1 MAATVVSLDFELAS
15 VLDLTEVGADVWT
28 KYLDT
33 VPILV
38 GFAINH
44 DAPRVIEFDLLT
56 AASNALPMSPDPQA
70 LNGVLQNHPQASTA
84 CVLED
89 YLLAEIEAG
98 AEVHA
103 WNAAFEWAV
112 WNNICVPR
120 YGWPPLPIERFYC
133 TMAAAACAGLP
144 MSLDDASQAV
154 GSPHVKDKA
163 GHAVMK
169 RMARP
174 RRFDASHKPVWWHRE
189 DPVKLKQLIA
199 YNLADVEAERDVHLR
214 IPRMPPRER
223 EIWLVDQHMNQR
235 GLPVDRELLTA
246 LSATTLQELLRL
258 NAEIRRVTN
267 GEVNGASQNMKLLEW
282 VRSRG
287 YPHASLA
294 KDTLAGFVGS
304 AEFFELEQDA
314 QDVLTLR
321 AEAAKTSTAKLSAIA
336 AYSPDGRARNLV
348 QYGGAVRTL
357 RWAGRGPQIQNFP
370 RPVVKH
376 VDKAIEQIL
385 KGMDADSLRLLFGRP
400 LDVVSSCLRGVFKAP
415 EGFKFVVCDYHAIEA
430 IVLAWLAEFKPLLE
444 VFRRGDDVYVFT
456 AHGVGS
462 NNRTLGKVLRLAC
475 GYGMGS
481 AKFQETAATY
491 KLILTAQEAHNAVR
505 DFRFANAPIVSLWH
519 ALEACAKNA
528 IITPGDTSTFKK
540 IKFRMGNPKGRLAGS
555 LLMELP
561 SNHRLVYRNARI
573 EDGRIIYW
581 GVNQYTRQW
590 CELDTYG
597 GKLVENATQ
606 AVARD
611 LLAEAMVQLDRLG
624 VPLLTTVHDEI
635 VAMVESDDAFAVF
648 NVMKAAMSTPPAWAK
663 GMPLSC
669 AGGIVERYGK
679 L

>member
-1 MAATVVSLDFELAS
+1 MSRAVVSLDFELAG
-15 VLDLTEVGADVWT
+15 VLDLTECGADVWT
-28 KYLDT
+28 KHADT
-33 VPILV
+33 VPILA
-38 GFAINH
+38 GFAIDHEPPN
-44 DAPRVIEFDLLT
+44 VIGFDLLDKNLVDPT
-56 AASNALPMSPDPQA
+56 LPEVHYAKVHASDLLNA
-70 LNGVLQNHPQASTA
+70 V
-84 CVLED
+84 
-89 YLLAEIEAG
+89 EAG
-98 AEVHA
+98 AEIHA

-120 YGWPPLPIERFYC
+120 FGWPELPIERFFC
-133 TMAAAACAGLP
+133 TMCAAACAGLP
-144 MSLDDASQAV
+144 MSLDDASKAV
-154 GSPHVKDKA
+154 GSPHVKDKT
-163 GHAVMK
+163 GYAVMK

-174 RRFDASHKPVWWHRE
+174 RRFDPNHQPIWWHRE

-214 IPRMPPRER
+214 IPRMAPRER

-246 LSATTLQELLRL
+246 LHAITLQELLRL
-258 NAEIRRVTN
+258 NAEIRRITN
-267 GEVNGASQNMKLLEW
+267 GEVGGATQNVKLLEW
-282 VRSRG
+282 VRERG

-294 KDTLAGFVGS
+294 KDTLADFIGS
-304 AEFFELEQDA
+304 PEFFALEQEA
-314 QDVLTLR
+314 QDLLLLR
-321 AEAAKTSTAKLSAIA
+321 AEAAKTSTAKLSAIN
-336 AYSPDGRARNLV
+336 AYSQHDGRARNLV

-370 RPVVKH
+370 KPVVKH
-376 VDKAIEQIL
+376 VDQAIEQIL
-385 KGMDADSLRLLFGRP
+385 MDMDADSLRLLFGRP

-430 IVLAWLAEFKPLLE
+430 IVLAWLAEFEFLLD
-444 VFRRGDDVYVFT
+444 VFRRHEDVYEFT
-456 AHGVGS
+456 AATVNS
-462 NNRTLGKVLRLAC
+462 TNRQLGKVLRLAC
-475 GYGMGS
+475 GYGMGP

-491 KLILTAQEAHNAVR
+491 KLILTDLEARNAVR
-505 DFRFANAPIVSLWH
+505 DFRLANRPIVVLWNICE
-519 ALEACAKNA
+519 ALAQNA
-528 IITPGDTSTFKK
+528 IMNPGDAFAAKK
-540 IKFRMGNPKGRLAGS
+540 IKFRMGDSKGRLAGS

-561 SNHRLVYRNARI
+561 SGRRLVYRNARI

-611 LLAEAMVQLDRLG
+611 LLADAVVEIDREFPGTLC
-624 VPLLTTVHDEI
+624 TTVHDEI
-635 VAMVESDDAFAVF
+635 VGMASADAVDEFF
-648 NVMKAAMSTPPAWAK
+648 HGMKQLMNVPPSWAR

>member
-1 MAATVVSLDFELAS
+1 MGAPIVSLDFELAG
-15 VLDLTEVGADVWT
+15 VLDLTECGADVWT
-28 KYLDT
+28 KHPDT
-33 VPILV
+33 VPILA
-38 GFAINH
+38 GFAIDH
-44 DAPRVIEFDLLT
+44 EPPAVIEFDAVTLTVAPKTLATQIAHQLTKKLLS
-56 AASNALPMSPDPQA
+56 AV
-70 LNGVLQNHPQASTA
+70 LNG
-84 CVLED
+84 
-89 YLLAEIEAG
+89 AEI
-98 AEVHA
+98 HA

-112 WNNICVPR
+112 WNNICVPGF
-120 YGWPPLPIERFYC
+120 GWPELPIERFFC
-133 TMAAAACAGLP
+133 TMCAAACAGLP
-144 MSLDDASQAV
+144 MSLDDASKAV

-163 GHAVMK
+163 GYAVMK

-174 RRFDASHKPVWWHRE
+174 RRFDNNHKPIWWHRE

-214 IPRMPPRER
+214 IPRMQPRER

-246 LSATTLQELLRL
+246 LHTITLQELLRL
-258 NAEIRRVTN
+258 NAEIRRITN
-267 GEVNGASQNMKLLEW
+267 GEVNGATQNVKLLEW
-282 VRSRG
+282 VRERG
-287 YPHASLA
+287 YPHTSLA
-294 KDTLAGFVGS
+294 KDTLADFIASGAFKILCD
-304 AEFFELEQDA
+304 EDT
-314 QDVLTLR
+314 QDVLLLR
-321 AEAAKTSTAKLSAIA
+321 AEAAKTSTAKLAAIN
-336 AYSPDGRARNLV
+336 AYSPDGQARNLV

-376 VDKAIEQIL
+376 VDQAIEQIL

-430 IVLAWLAEFKPLLE
+430 IVLAWLAEFEPLLD
-444 VFRRGDDVYVFT
+444 VFRRHEDVYVFT
-456 AHGVGS
+456 AQGVGS
-462 NNRTLGKVLRLAC
+462 DNRTLGKVLRLAC
-475 GYGMGS
+475 GYGMGPG
-481 AKFQETAATY
+481 KFQETAATY
-491 KLILTAQEAHNAVR
+491 KLILTDQEARDAVR
-505 DFRFANAPIVSLWH
+505 DFRLANRPIVVLWSLCE
-519 ALEACAKNA
+519 ALAKNA
-528 IITPGDTSTFKK
+528 IMNPGDMFTARK
-540 IKFRMGNPKGRLAGS
+540 IKFRMGDPKGRLAGA

-561 SNHRLVYRNARI
+561 SGRRLVYRNARI
-573 EDGRIIYW
+573 EDGRIVYW

-611 LLAEAMVQLDRLG
+611 LLADAIVELDDIWPDTLR
-624 VPLLTTVHDEI
+624 TTVHDEI
-635 VAMVESDDAFAVF
+635 VAMTSEASAPTLLGTMQG
-648 NVMKAAMSTPPAWAK
+648 VMSRAPAWAS

>member
-1 MAATVVSLDFELAS
+1 MRPVVSLDFELAG
-15 VLDLTEVGADVWT
+15 VLDLTEVGADVWA
-28 KYLDT
+28 KHPDT
-33 VPILV
+33 VPILA
-38 GFAINH
+38 GFAIDH
-44 DAPRVIEFDLLT
+44 EEPECIEFDNIGPGSWNMDDQRV
-56 AASNALPMSPDPQA
+56 AR
-70 LNGVLQNHPQASTA
+70 
-84 CVLED
+84 
-89 YLLAEIEAG
+89 LLALVVEGG
-98 AEVHA
+98 AEIHA

-112 WNNICVPR
+112 WNNICAPR
-120 YGWPPLPIERFYC
+120 FGWPALPIERFYC

-154 GSPHVKDKA
+154 GSPHVKDKTGYA
-163 GHAVMK
+163 LMK

-174 RRFDASHKPVWWHRE
+174 RRFDANHKPVWWHRE
-189 DPVKLKQLIA
+189 DPAKLAQLVA
-199 YNLADVEAERDVHLR
+199 YNIADVEAERDVHLR
-214 IPRMPPRER
+214 IPRMLPQER

-246 LSATTLQELLRL
+246 LHAITLQELLRL

-267 GEVNGASQNMKLLEW
+267 GEINGATQNAKLLEW
-282 VRSRG
+282 ARARG
-287 YPHASLA
+287 YPHATLA
-294 KDTLAGFVGS
+294 KDTLANFIGS
-304 AEFFELEQDA
+304 PRFFRLDQDA

-321 AEAAKTSTAKLSAIA
+321 AEAAKTSTAKLVAIN
-336 AYSPDGRARNLV
+336 AYSQNDARARNLV

-415 EGFKFVVCDYHAIEA
+415 EGFKLVVCDYHAIEA
-430 IVLAWLAEFKPLLE
+430 IVLAWLAEFEPLLD
-444 VFRRGDDVYVFT
+444 VFRRHEDVYAFT
-456 AHGVGS
+456 AASICSS
-462 NNRTLGKVLRLAC
+462 NRQLGKVLRLAC
-475 GYGMGS
+475 GYGMGPD
-481 AKFQETAATY
+481 KFQETAE
-491 KLILTAQEAHNAVR
+491 KNGVSLTPMEARSAVY
-505 DFRFANAPIVSLWH
+505 DFRAANAPIVAMWH
-519 ALEACAKNA
+519 ALEAHAKAA
-528 IITPGDTSTFKK
+528 IANPDDTFAFPDDRLAPKK
-540 IKFRMGNPKGRLAGS
+540 IKFFMAGPTKRAAGA

-561 SNHRLVYRNARI
+561 SRRKLVYRNARV
-573 EDGRIIYW
+573 ENGRIIYW

-611 LLAEAMVQLDRLG
+611 LLAEAMVYLEQAFPDT
-624 VPLLTTVHDEI
+624 LLTTVHDEI
-635 VAMVESDDAFAVF
+635 IGMTKSEGASHLFDGMRY
-648 NVMKAAMSTPPAWAK
+648 AMSAVPTWAK

-669 AGGIVERYGK
+669 AGGIVERYDK

>member
-1 MAATVVSLDFELAS
+1 MGATVVSLDFELAG

-28 KYLDT
+28 KHPDT
-33 VPILV
+33 VPILA
-38 GFAINH
+38 GFAIDHKPPN
-44 DAPRVIEFDLLT
+44 VIGFDLL
-56 AASNALPMSPDPQA
+56 DP
-70 LNGVLQNHPQASTA
+70 LNP
-84 CVLED
+84 
-89 YLLAEIEAG
+89 LLADPACSEVVYALHHRTTLLRAIDEG
-98 AEVHA
+98 AEIHA

-112 WNNICVPR
+112 WNNICAPR
-120 YGWPPLPIERFYC
+120 YGWPALPIERFFC

-163 GHAVMK
+163 GYAVMK

-174 RRFDASHKPVWWHRE
+174 RRFDANHKPVWWHRE

-199 YNLADVEAERDVHLR
+199 YNIADVEAERDVHLR

-246 LSATTLQELLRL
+246 LHAITLQELLRL
-258 NAEIRRVTN
+258 NAEIRRITN
-267 GEVNGASQNMKLLEW
+267 GEVNGATQNVKLLEW
-282 VRSRG
+282 VRERG

-294 KDTLAGFVGS
+294 KDTLAGFIGWPG
-304 AEFFELEQDA
+304 FFTLDQDT
-314 QDVLTLR
+314 QDVLLLR
-321 AEAAKTSTAKLSAIA
+321 AEAAKTSTAKLAAIN

-400 LDVVSSCLRGVFKAP
+400 LDVVSSCLRGVFKAL

-430 IVLAWLAEFKPLLE
+430 IVLAWLAEFEPLLD
-444 VFRRGDDVYVFT
+444 VFRRHEDVYTFT
-456 AHGVGS
+456 AASIGS
-462 NNRTLGKVLRLAC
+462 TNRQLGKVLRLAC
-475 GYGMGS
+475 GYGMGPDR
-481 AKFQETAATY
+481 FRETAATY
-491 KLILTAQEAHNAVR
+491 KLILTLREARDAVR
-505 DFRFANAPIVSLWH
+505 DFRAANAPIVVLWH
-519 ALEACAKNA
+519 ALEACAKAA
-528 IITPGDTSTFKK
+528 IVTPGDMFTFKK
-540 IKFRMGNPKGRLAGS
+540 LAFRMGDPKGRLAGA

-561 SNHRLVYRNARI
+561 SGRRLVYRNARV

-597 GKLVENATQ
+597 GKLAENTTQ

-611 LLAEAMVQLDRLG
+611 LLAHAMIVVERNA
-624 VPLLTTVHDEI
+624 PSALLTTVHDEI
-635 VAMVESDDAFAVF
+635 VAMIETEQAPALLASLKG
-648 NVMKAAMSTPPAWAK
+648 VMSAPPAWAA
-663 GMPLSC
+663 GLPLSC

>member
-1 MAATVVSLDFELAS
+1 MGRAVVSLDFELAG

-28 KYLDT
+28 KHPDT
-33 VPILV
+33 TPILA
-38 GFAINH
+38 GFAIDH
-44 DAPRVIEFDLLT
+44 DPPRVIGFDLLDPDLVDQSRPEAV
-56 AASNALPMSPDPQA
+56 AAA
-70 LNGVLQNHPQASTA
+70 NHS
-84 CVLED
+84 LD
-89 YLLAEIEAG
+89 LLLAVSKG
-98 AEVHA
+98 AEFHA

-120 YGWPPLPIERFYC
+120 FGWPALPIERFFC

-144 MSLDDASQAV
+144 MSLDDASRAV

-163 GHAVMK
+163 GYALMK

-174 RRFDASHKPVWWHRE
+174 RRFDTNHDPVWWHRE

-199 YNLADVEAERDVHLR
+199 YNIADVEAERDVHLR

-235 GLPVDRELLTA
+235 GLPVDRQLLTA
-246 LSATTLQELLRL
+246 LHAITLQELLRL
-258 NAEIRRVTN
+258 NAEIRRITN
-267 GEVNGASQNMKLLEW
+267 GEVNGATQNVKLLEW
-282 VRSRG
+282 ARTRG
-287 YPHASLA
+287 YPYQSLA
-294 KDTLAGFVGS
+294 KDTLTDFIGS
-304 AEFFELEQDA
+304 PKFYYLDQDA
-314 QDVLTLR
+314 QDVLLLR
-321 AEAAKTSTAKLSAIA
+321 SEASKTSTAKLVAINE
-336 AYSPDGRARNLV
+336 YSQDDDRARNLV

-430 IVLAWLAEFKPLLE
+430 IVLAWLAEFEPLLD
-444 VFRRGDDVYVFT
+444 VFRRHEDVYTFT
-456 AHGVGS
+456 AASIGS
-462 NNRTLGKVLRLAC
+462 TNRQLGKVLRLAC
-475 GYGMGS
+475 GYGMGPG
-481 AKFQETAATY
+481 KFWETAEKAGVH
-491 KLILTAQEAHNAVR
+491 LTLQGARDAVNA
-505 DFRFANAPIVSLWH
+505 FRLANRPIVSLWY
-519 ALEACAKNA
+519 ALETLAKQA
-528 IITPGDTSTFKK
+528 ITRPGETFYLRKLS
-540 IKFRMGNPKGRLAGS
+540 FRMGDPKGRLAGA

-561 SNHRLVYRNARI
+561 SGRRLVYRNARV

-611 LLAEAMVQLDRLG
+611 LLADAMVQLDRLG
-624 VPLLTTVHDEI
+624 VSLLTTVHDEI
-635 VAMVESDDAFAVF
+635 VAMVENDDAFALF
-648 NVMKAAMSTPPAWAK
+648 NVMKAAMSTPPAWGA
-663 GMPLSC
+663 GLPLSC

>member
-1 MAATVVSLDFELAS
+1 MGATVVSLDFELAG

-28 KYLDT
+28 KHPDT
-33 VPILV
+33 VPILA
-38 GFAINH
+38 GFALNH
-44 DAPRVIEFDLLT
+44 DLPYFIGFDLLDPMLVDPARPEVV
-56 AASNALPMSPDPQA
+56 AAKAHECRL
-70 LNGVLQNHPQASTA
+70 LEVVRNG
-84 CVLED
+84 
-89 YLLAEIEAG
+89 AEI
-98 AEVHA
+98 HA

-120 YGWPPLPIERFYC
+120 FNWPALPIERFYC

-144 MSLDDASQAV
+144 MSLDDASRAV

-163 GHAVMK
+163 GYAVMK

-174 RRFDASHKPVWWHRE
+174 RRFDANHKPIWWHRE
-189 DPVKLKQLIA
+189 DPVKLNQLIA

-223 EIWLVDQHMNQR
+223 EIWLVDQRMNQR
-235 GLPVDRELLTA
+235 GLPVDRELLVA
-246 LSATTLQELLRL
+246 LQAITLQELLRL
-258 NAEIRRVTN
+258 NAEIRRITN
-267 GEVNGASQNMKLLEW
+267 GEVNGATQNVKLLEW

-294 KDTLAGFVGS
+294 KDTLAGFIGS
-304 AEFFELEQDA
+304 PEFFKLSPDT
-314 QDVLTLR
+314 QDVLLLR
-321 AEAAKTSTAKLSAIA
+321 SEASKTSTAKLTAINE
-336 AYSPDGRARNLV
+336 YSQDDDRARNLV

-415 EGFKFVVCDYHAIEA
+415 EGFKLVVCDYHAIEA
-430 IVLAWLAEFKPLLE
+430 IVLAWLAEFEPLLD
-444 VFRRGDDVYVFT
+444 VFRRHEDVYTFT
-456 AHGVGS
+456 AASIGS
-462 NNRTLGKVLRLAC
+462 TNRQLGKVLRLAC
-475 GYGMGS
+475 GYGMGPN
-481 AKFQETAATY
+481 KFWETAEKAGVH
-491 KLILTAQEAHNAVR
+491 LTVQEARDAVNA
-505 DFRFANAPIVSLWH
+505 FRRANAPIVALWH
-519 ALEACAKNA
+519 ALEAYAKQA
-528 IITPGDTSTFKK
+528 ITRPGETFYLRKLS
-540 IKFRMGNPKGRLAGS
+540 FRMGDPKGRLAGA

-561 SNHRLVYRNARI
+561 SGRRLVYRNARI
-573 EDGRIIYW
+573 EGGRIIYW

-606 AVARD
+606 AIARD
-611 LLAEAMVQLDRLG
+611 LLADAMVSLENEFPDT
-624 VPLLTTVHDEI
+624 LLTTVHDEI
-635 VAMVESDDAFAVF
+635 VAMTKEGDDAYELFLG
-648 NVMKAAMSTPPAWAK
+648 MKLAMSVVPTWAR

-669 AGGIVERYGK
+669 AGGISERYGK

>member
-1 MAATVVSLDFELAS
+1 MGRAVVSLDFELAG
-15 VLDLTEVGADVWT
+15 VLDLAEVGANVWT
-28 KYLDT
+28 KHPDT
-33 VPILV
+33 VPILA
-38 GFAINH
+38 GFAIDH
-44 DAPRVIEFDLLT
+44 DKPCVIGFDLL
-56 AASNALPMSPDPQA
+56 DWDA
-70 LNGVLQNHPQASTA
+70 LNIPGDHPSVEAAVDLKDVLLNAIFG
-84 CVLED
+84 D
-89 YLLAEIEAG
+89 GAEI
-98 AEVHA
+98 HA

-112 WNNICVPR
+112 WNNICAPR
-120 YGWPPLPIERFYC
+120 FGWPELPIKRFFC

-163 GHAVMK
+163 GHALMK

-174 RRFDASHKPVWWHRE
+174 RRFDTNHKPVWWHRE

-199 YNLADVEAERDVHLR
+199 YNIADVEAERDVHLC
-214 IPRMPPRER
+214 IPRMLPQER

-246 LSATTLQELLRL
+246 LHAITLQELLRL
-258 NAEIRRVTN
+258 NAEIRRITN
-267 GEVNGASQNMKLLEW
+267 SEVGGATQNMKLLEW
-282 VRSRG
+282 ARSRG
-287 YPHASLA
+287 YPHSSLA
-294 KDTLAGFVGS
+294 KDTLANFIASSDFNLKV
-304 AEFFELEQDA
+304 LDQDA
-314 QDVLTLR
+314 QDVLALR
-321 AEAAKTSTAKLSAIA
+321 AEAAKTSTAKLTAIN
-336 AYSPDGRARNLV
+336 AYSQTDNRARNLV

-376 VDKAIEQIL
+376 VDQAIEQIL

-430 IVLAWLAEFKPLLE
+430 IVLAWLAEFESLLD
-444 VFRRGDDVYVFT
+444 VFRRHEDVYTFT
-456 AHGVGS
+456 AASIGS
-462 NNRTLGKVLRLAC
+462 TNRQLGKVLRLAC
-475 GYGMGS
+475 GYGMGA
-481 AKFQETAATY
+481 AKFWETAEKAGVR
-491 KLILTAQEAHNAVR
+491 LTPQEARDAVNA
-505 DFRFANAPIVSLWH
+505 FRLANRPIVFLWH
-519 ALEACAKNA
+519 ALEACAKAA
-528 IITPGDTSTFKK
+528 IQNPDLTPSFKK
-540 IKFRMGNPKGRLAGS
+540 IKFRMGDPKGRLAGA

-561 SNHRLVYRNARI
+561 SGRRLVYRNARV
-573 EDGRIIYW
+573 EDGRIVYW

-624 VPLLTTVHDEI
+624 VSLLTTVHDEI
-635 VAMVESDDAFAVF
+635 VAIVESDDAFALF
-648 NVMKAAMSTPPAWAK
+648 NVMKAAMSTPPTWGA
-663 GMPLSC
+663 GLPLSC

>member
-1 MAATVVSLDFELAS
+1 MGAPVVSLDFELAG
-15 VLDLTEVGADVWT
+15 VLDLTEYGADVWT
-28 KYLDT
+28 KHPDT
-33 VPILV
+33 VPILA
-38 GFAINH
+38 GFAIDH
-44 DAPRVIEFDLLT
+44 EPPRVLGFDLLDKNLVAPT
-56 AASNALPMSPDPQA
+56 LPEVHYAKVHASDLLNAV
-70 LNGVLQNHPQASTA
+70 G
-84 CVLED
+84 
-89 YLLAEIEAG
+89 AG
-98 AEVHA
+98 AEIHA

-120 YGWPPLPIERFYC
+120 FGWPELPIERFFC
-133 TMAAAACAGLP
+133 TMCAAACAGLP
-144 MSLDDASQAV
+144 MSLDDASKAV

-163 GHAVMK
+163 GYAVMK

-174 RRFDASHKPVWWHRE
+174 RRFDPNHQPVWWHRE
-189 DPVKLKQLIA
+189 DTVKLKQLIA

-214 IPRMPPRER
+214 IPRMQPRER

-246 LSATTLQELLRL
+246 LHAITLQELLRL
-258 NAEIRRVTN
+258 NAEIRRITN
-267 GEVNGASQNMKLLEW
+267 GEVGGATQNVKLLEW
-282 VRSRG
+282 VQERG

-294 KDTLAGFVGS
+294 KDTLADFIGS
-304 AEFFELEQDA
+304 VEFSWLERDVK
-314 QDVLTLR
+314 DVLLLR
-321 AEAAKTSTAKLSAIA
+321 AEAAKTSTAKLAAIN
-336 AYSPDGRARNLV
+336 AYSPDGQARNLV

-376 VDKAIEQIL
+376 VDQAIEQIL

-430 IVLAWLAEFKPLLE
+430 IVLAWLAEADDLLE
-444 VFRRGDDVYVFT
+444 VFRRGEDIYVYT
-456 AHGVGS
+456 ATMIGS
-462 NNRTLGKVLRLAC
+462 DNRTLGKVLRLAC
-475 GYGMGS
+475 GYGMGPD
-481 AKFQETAATY
+481 KFRETAATY
-491 KLILTAQEAHNAVR
+491 KLILTLQEAREAVHE
-505 DFRFANAPIVSLWH
+505 FRRANALIVHLWH
-519 ALEACAKNA
+519 ALEFRAKSA
-528 IITPGDTSTFKK
+528 ISNPSDTFTFQK
-540 IKFRMGNPKGRLAGS
+540 IAFRMGDPKGRLAGS

-561 SNHRLVYRNARI
+561 SGRRLVYRNARI
-573 EDGRIIYW
+573 EDGRIVYW

-611 LLAEAMVQLDRLG
+611 LLAETMVQLDRLG
-624 VPLLTTVHDEI
+624 VQLLTTVHDEI
-635 VAMVESDDAFAVF
+635 VAMVESDDAPALLG
-648 NVMKAAMSTPPAWAK
+648 VMKAAMSTVPTWAS

>member
-1 MAATVVSLDFELAS
+1 MRPVVSLDFELAG

-28 KYLDT
+28 KHPDT
-33 VPILV
+33 VPILA
-38 GFAINH
+38 GFAIDFNEPLVCRIRQRL
-44 DAPRVIEFDLLT
+44 DQDPACFPESSASRRCRQGCGDPRLERRLRMGGLEQHLR
-56 AASNALPMSPDPQA
+56 ASLR
-70 LNGVLQNHPQASTA
+70 L
-84 CVLED
+84 
-89 YLLAEIEAG
+89 AG
-98 AEVHA
+98 AAHRAVLLHDGGGCLR
-103 WNAAFEWAV
+103 WA
-112 WNNICVPR
+112 
-120 YGWPPLPIERFYC
+120 
-133 TMAAAACAGLP
+133 P

-163 GHAVMK
+163 GHALMK

-174 RRFDASHKPVWWHRE
+174 RRFDANHKPVWWHRE
-189 DPVKLKQLIA
+189 DPAKLAQLIA
-199 YNLADVEAERDVHLR
+199 YNIADVEAERDVHLR
-214 IPRMPPRER
+214 IPRMLPQER

-246 LSATTLQELLRL
+246 LHAITLQELLRL

-267 GEVNGASQNMKLLEW
+267 GEINGATQNAKLLEW
-282 VRSRG
+282 ARARG
-287 YPHASLA
+287 YPHATLA
-294 KDTLAGFVGS
+294 KDTLANFIGS
-304 AEFFELEQDA
+304 VEFFGLAQDA

-321 AEAAKTSTAKLSAIA
+321 AEAAKTSTAKLVAIN
-336 AYSPDGRARNLV
+336 AYSQNDARARNLV

-376 VDKAIEQIL
+376 VDKAIEQIRM
-385 KGMDADSLRLLFGRP
+385 GMDADSLRLLFGRP

-415 EGFKFVVCDYHAIEA
+415 EGFKLVVCDYHAIEA
-430 IVLAWLAEFKPLLE
+430 IVLAWLAEFEPLLD
-444 VFRRGDDVYVFT
+444 VFRRHEDVYAFT
-456 AHGVGS
+456 AASIGS
-462 NNRTLGKVLRLAC
+462 SNRQLGKVLRLAC
-475 GYGMGS
+475 GYGMGPD
-481 AKFQETAATY
+481 KFRETAE
-491 KLILTAQEAHNAVR
+491 KNGVRLTPTEARSAVY
-505 DFRFANAPIVSLWH
+505 DFRAANAPIVAMWH
-519 ALEACAKNA
+519 ALEAHAKAA
-528 IITPGDTSTFKK
+528 IANPDDTFAFPDDRLAPKK
-540 IKFRMGNPKGRLAGS
+540 IKFFMAGPTKRAAGA

-561 SNHRLVYRNARI
+561 SRRKLVYRNARV
-573 EDGRIIYW
+573 ENGQVIYW

-611 LLAEAMVQLDRLG
+611 LLAEAMVHLDHLG

-635 VAMVESDDAFAVF
+635 VALAENDDAFAVF
-648 NVMKAAMSTPPAWAK
+648 NAMKAAMSTAPAWGA